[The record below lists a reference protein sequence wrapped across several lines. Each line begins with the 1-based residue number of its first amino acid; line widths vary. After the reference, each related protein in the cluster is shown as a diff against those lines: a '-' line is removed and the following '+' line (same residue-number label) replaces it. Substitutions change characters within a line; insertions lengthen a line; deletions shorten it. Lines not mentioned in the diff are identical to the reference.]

1 MPATLAP
8 EPELLIRR
16 SHVVRGDDLDPR
28 DWVHASPLCP
38 LLAQHHIAHVGLL
51 EVQDPFT
58 MSRPDQSGTFMLACL
73 SGSGLV
79 KVDGQWKRVSAGQ
92 ACLLPPFVSNEMKAT
107 GKEPWLMCWV
117 RYRESRESNP
127 IVSAASPVLGHYDP
141 QPLLHAIQGLAAE
154 CHGDAAPAMLHLWTE
169 LIHSYVLRFAQPHQ
183 ADARLWKLWEQVQ
196 KSLDYPWTLEE
207 LALRACVCKE
217 HLRRLCRSELG
228 RSPMQQVT
236 FLRMQEARHLLA
248 TTDDKVETIT
258 RLIGYTNPHTFSN
271 TFKKWVGWRPSE
283 QRR

>member
-1 MPATLAP
+1 MPASLAP
-8 EPELLIRR
+8 EPELDIRR
-16 SHVVRGDDLDPR
+16 SHVVRGDEVDQR
-28 DWVHASPLCP
+28 DWILASPLCP

-51 EVQDPFT
+51 EVREPFS

-73 SGSGLV
+73 GGSGLV
-79 KVDGQWKRVSAGQ
+79 RVDGQWKRVSAGQ

-107 GKEPWLMCWV
+107 GQEPWLMCWV

-127 IVSAASPVLGHYDP
+127 IVSAASPVLGNYDP
-141 QPLLHAIQGLAAE
+141 QPLLHAIQGLSAE
-154 CHGDAAPAMLHLWTE
+154 CLGDAAPAMLHLWTE

-196 KSLDYPWTLEE
+196 KSLEYPWTLEE
-207 LALRACVCKE
+207 LAVRACVCKE

-258 RLIGYTNPHTFSN
+258 RRIGYTNPHTFSN

>member
-1 MPATLAP
+1 MPTSSTAEA
-8 EPELLIRR
+8 EIIR
-16 SHVVRGDDLDPR
+16 SHVVRGDEIDAR
-28 DWVHASPLCP
+28 DWILASPLCP
-38 LLAQHHIAHVGLL
+38 LLAQHHIAHLGLL
-51 EVQDPFT
+51 EMREPYE

-79 KVDGQWKRVSAGQ
+79 KVDGQWKRVAAGH
-92 ACLLPPFVSNEMKAT
+92 ACLLPPFVSNAMKAT

-127 IVSAASPVLGHYDP
+127 IVSAASPVLGAYDP
-141 QPLLHAIQGLAAE
+141 QPLLNAIQGLHAE
-154 CHGDAAPAMLHLWTE
+154 CKGDAAPAMLHLWTE

-196 KSLDYPWTLEE
+196 NSLEYPWSLEE
-207 LALRACVCKE
+207 LAHRACVCKE
-217 HLRRLCRSELG
+217 HLRRLCRNELG

-236 FLRMQEARHLLA
+236 FLRMQQARHLLA
-248 TTDDKVETIT
+248 TTDEKVETIT
-258 RLIGYTNPHTFSN
+258 RQIGYTNPHTFSN
-271 TFKKWVGWRPSE
+271 TFKKWIGWRPSE